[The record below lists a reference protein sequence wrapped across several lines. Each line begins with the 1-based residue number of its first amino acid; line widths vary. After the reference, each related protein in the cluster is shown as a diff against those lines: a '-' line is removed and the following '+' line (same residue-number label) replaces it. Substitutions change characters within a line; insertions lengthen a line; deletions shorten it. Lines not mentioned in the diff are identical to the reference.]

1 MTLELISA
9 VISGEVDKAKLL
21 LDAGGNVEARDAEDS
36 TLLMLAAA
44 TGNLPMVELLVNSGA
59 SVNARDERGWSPLMK
74 SVYNAE
80 RDCGFPDVAEYL
92 IAHGADVEAAI
103 GFGVRPLM
111 LAAGYGEI
119 GVVETLLKA
128 GADVLAR
135 NEGGFTAL
143 MMVKQKHYVDVINR
157 LHEAERDAGVEEG
170 SCATKNAPGVNVV
183 TFLKPLAKSH

>member
-1 MTLELISA
+1 M
-9 VISGEVDKAKLL
+9 
-21 LDAGGNVEARDAEDS
+21 
-36 TLLMLAAA
+36 
-44 TGNLPMVELLVNSGA
+44 
-59 SVNARDERGWSPLMK
+59 
-74 SVYNAE
+74 
-80 RDCGFPDVAEYL
+80 
-92 IAHGADVEAAI
+92 
-103 GFGVRPLM
+103 
-111 LAAGYGEI
+111 
-119 GVVETLLKA
+119 VETLLNA